1 MTGTSELT
9 MLQAINEALHGEM
22 ARDERVMILGE
33 DVGHVGGVFR
43 ATEGLFEKFGEALRH
58 SETGECVGQSISCRP
73 RLPGRVHWYD
83 TRHAR
88 PDGRAVRPRLTNR
101 RGAGWTRRIHL
112 REELS
117 VPRISSPGSVSNAG
131 LPRCCVYLA

>member
-43 ATEGLFEKFGEALRH
+43 ATEGLFEKFGE
-58 SETGECVGQSISCRP
+58 T
-73 RLPGRVHWYD
+73 
-83 TRHAR
+83 
-88 PDGRAVRPRLTNR
+88 
-101 RGAGWTRRIHL
+101 
-112 REELS
+112 
-117 VPRISSPGSVSNAG
+117 
-131 LPRCCVYLA
+131 